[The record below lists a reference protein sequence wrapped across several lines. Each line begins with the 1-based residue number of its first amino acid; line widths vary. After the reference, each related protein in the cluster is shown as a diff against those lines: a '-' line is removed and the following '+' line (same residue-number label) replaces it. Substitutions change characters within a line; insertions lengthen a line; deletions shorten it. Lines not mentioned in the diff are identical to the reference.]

1 MPATSPPTSVHHHG
15 GGRGELSGR
24 GGHPHAAAHDG
35 AGRLPRRVAG
45 EEAPGRH
52 RSRCGRPRQY
62 LIAPRELRRQRRR
75 LRLRRLSGYRRL
87 VPPAGTRARP
97 QEARSPLASDP
108 AADARARHARAH
120 LRAGHAARR
129 GPAGRRA
136 RGRLEPAPL
145 LHRAVRGHAPEEAV
159 VMARLSGK
167 IAAVT
172 GGASGIGE
180 ATVRR
185 FVAEGAKVAFA
196 DRDVDRGKRVAAEIE
211 ASGGPALFLGA
222 HTEREAEGAALVQQ
236 AADRFGRLDVL
247 VNNAGIRMYHTVV
260 EASAE
265 SLDEILGVNLKG
277 YVFCAKAA
285 IPVMRQGG
293 GGSIVNVA
301 SVRSVTTAGKTTQ
314 YDTTKAAV
322 AGLTPGMAMDHAP
335 DQIRVNAVCPGPIFT
350 PYHERRTLALGR
362 TLEQYRE
369 DAAKTTM
376 LKRPGT
382 PEEVAAC
389 ILFLAS
395 DDASFVTGTLLFV
408 DGGAT
413 AM

>member
-1 MPATSPPTSVHHHG
+1 M
-15 GGRGELSGR
+15 E
-24 GGHPHAAAHDG
+24 
-35 AGRLPRRVAG
+35 
-45 EEAPGRH
+45 
-52 RSRCGRPRQY
+52 
-62 LIAPRELRRQRRR
+62 
-75 LRLRRLSGYRRL
+75 
-87 VPPAGTRARP
+87 
-97 QEARSPLASDP
+97 
-108 AADARARHARAH
+108 
-120 LRAGHAARR
+120 
-129 GPAGRRA
+129 
-136 RGRLEPAPL
+136 
-145 LHRAVRGHAPEEAV
+145 
-159 VMARLSGK
+159 RLSGK

-211 ASGGPALFLGA
+211 ATGGQALFVEA
-222 HTEREAEGAALVQQ
+222 QVERETEAAGFIQQ
-236 AADRFGRLDVL
+236 AANHFGRLDVL
-247 VNNAGIRMYHTVV
+247 VNNAGIRMYQTVV

-265 SLDEILGVNLKG
+265 SWDEILGVNLKG

-285 IPVMRQGG
+285 IPIIRQAG

-301 SVRSVTTAGKTTQ
+301 SVRSVVSAGKTTQ

-322 AGLTPGMAMDHAP
+322 AGLTRGMAMDHAA
-335 DQIRVNAVCPGPIFT
+335 DKIRVNAVCPGPIFT
-350 PYHERRTLALGR
+350 PYHERRTLAMGR

-369 DAAKTTM
+369 DAAKTTI

-382 PEEVAAC
+382 PAEVAAS

-408 DGGAT
+408 DGGHT

>member
-1 MPATSPPTSVHHHG
+1 M
-15 GGRGELSGR
+15 E
-24 GGHPHAAAHDG
+24 
-35 AGRLPRRVAG
+35 
-45 EEAPGRH
+45 
-52 RSRCGRPRQY
+52 
-62 LIAPRELRRQRRR
+62 
-75 LRLRRLSGYRRL
+75 
-87 VPPAGTRARP
+87 
-97 QEARSPLASDP
+97 
-108 AADARARHARAH
+108 
-120 LRAGHAARR
+120 
-129 GPAGRRA
+129 
-136 RGRLEPAPL
+136 
-145 LHRAVRGHAPEEAV
+145 
-159 VMARLSGK
+159 RLSGK

-211 ASGGPALFLGA
+211 ASGGQALFVEA
-222 HTEREAEGAALVQQ
+222 HMEREAEAAAFVTQ

-247 VNNAGIRMYHTVV
+247 VNNAGIRLYHTVV

-265 SLDEILGVNLKG
+265 SWDEILGVNLKG
-277 YVFCAKAA
+277 YAFCAKAA
-285 IPVMRQGG
+285 IPLIRQAG

-301 SVRSVTTAGKTTQ
+301 SVRSVTSVGKTTQ

-322 AGLTPGMAMDHAP
+322 AGLTRGMAADHAP
-335 DQIRVNAVCPGPIFT
+335 DRIRVNAVCPGPILT
-350 PYHERRTLALGR
+350 PFHERRTLALGR

-369 DAAKTTM
+369 DAAKGT
-376 LKRPGT
+376 LLRRPGT

-395 DDASFVTGTLLFV
+395 DDASYVTGTLLFV
-408 DGGAT
+408 DGGYS